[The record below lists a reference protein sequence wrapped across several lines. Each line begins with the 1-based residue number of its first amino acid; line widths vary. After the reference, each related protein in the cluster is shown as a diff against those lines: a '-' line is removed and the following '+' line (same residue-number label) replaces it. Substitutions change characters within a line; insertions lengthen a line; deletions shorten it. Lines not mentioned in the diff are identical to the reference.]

1 MLFLISWS
9 INSENRVGCWNVFG
23 NMTPA
28 DDLKDAG
35 DNIKVVGRWH
45 RMGGVGGVCI
55 ADCASAAD
63 LNSWMLNWSS
73 ICEISAVPVVDDATA
88 RAGLQG
94 KPFFAKK
101 GEEAPVASEE
111 SAPASGDA
119 ASKSDS
125 A

>member
-1 MLFLISWS
+1 
-9 INSENRVGCWNVFG
+9 
-23 NMTPA
+23 
-28 DDLKDAG
+28 
-35 DNIKVVGRWH
+35 
-45 RMGGVGGVCI
+45 MGGVGGVCI

>member
-88 RAGLQG
+88 RAGLQS